1 MKNKPNL
8 QNIDR
13 SESGLLQI
21 DNVTL
26 GFLETTSISD
36 GEMTLTLD
44 PRYIAPK
51 DVLSTWN
58 DWQEVK
64 NNTFLLHPT
73 EDGLEAI
80 YFDDSDP
87 IQERNFVNNLSNTSH
102 WNAELKRYLKAYR
115 FILNLLLCSGE
126 IEIFDQLSKAE
137 IAFDILN
144 TSIGQSSIWLEYYLL
159 NDTTLLEKLNLD
171 PPEDTEYKPGKV
183 EAKQY
188 MYICELF
195 REAQNSEKMLSKK
208 RYLCNWLLTYSSPAQ
223 IWFGLQVHHMKGEW
237 IKKNTPGA
245 VESKD
250 TAFKNE
256 QETLETI
263 EEKLLSSEEEKSEKT
278 CLKLIKDENAEDLT
292 FDLAFEFTMI
302 IFQEL
307 YESDSYPEFIEAR
320 RAKNNYTRKGGKPG
334 GTGIQV
340 LKTDKKGNLSMGNHK
355 IESYNS
361 KTNEITYLNKST
373 NNKKKLN

>member
-1 MKNKPNL
+1 MKDKQDL
-8 QNIDR
+8 QNLDP

-21 DNVTL
+21 GDITI
-26 GFLETTSISD
+26 GFQEITSIFD
-36 GEMTLTLD
+36 GEMTFTLD
-44 PRYIAPK
+44 PRYIAPP

-58 DWQEVK
+58 DWQKVQ

-80 YFDDSDP
+80 YFNDRDP
-87 IQERNFVNNLSNTSH
+87 LQESNFVNNLSNTSH
-102 WNAELKRYLKAYR
+102 WNAELKRCIKAYR

-126 IEIFDQLSKAE
+126 IEIFDKPSEVE

-144 TSIGQSSIWLEYYLL
+144 ASIRQSSIWLKYYLL
-159 NDTTLLEKLNLD
+159 NDTTLLEKLNID
-171 PPEDTEYKPGKV
+171 PPGDTQYKPGKV

-195 REAQNSEKMLSKK
+195 REAQNSEKMPSKK

-256 QETLETI
+256 KKTLETI
-263 EEKLLSSEEEKSEKT
+263 EEKLLSSEEKKLEQT
-278 CLKLIKDENAEDLT
+278 CLELIKDENAEDLT
-292 FDLAFEFTMI
+292 LDRAFEFTTI
-302 IFQEL
+302 KFQEL

-361 KTNEITYLNKST
+361 KTNETTYLNKST